1 MSAHPAWL
9 GLVLGW
15 LFGFKLH
22 VFPFT
27 GYCEVF
33 SPETP
38 CGGPTQWAYHLL
50 LPWFVFA
57 FLYAAIYAR
66 MIRASVLE
74 TMDEEYVR
82 TARAKGAGEAQVL
95 RGHVIRNAMLPVVT
109 MLGMDIGTALGGVIL
124 IETVFGLPGL
134 GGMLRQAIPS
144 KDLPVILGV
153 VTFTTIGI
161 LILNLVVDL
170 TYAFIDPRVRMA
182 EPSRVRAQ
190 RSPGARESR
199 VPEPAATTG

>member
-1 MSAHPAWL
+1 M
-9 GLVLGW
+9 
-15 LFGFKLH
+15 
-22 VFPFT
+22 
-27 GYCEVF
+27 
-33 SPETP
+33 
-38 CGGPTQWAYHLL
+38 
-50 LPWFVFA
+50 FA

-95 RGHVIRNAMLPVVT
+95 QGHVLRNAMLPVVT
-109 MLGMDIGTALGGVIL
+109 MIGMDIGTALGGVIF

-134 GGMLRQAIPS
+134 GGMLRGAIPS

-161 LILNLVVDL
+161 LD
-170 TYAFIDPRVRMA
+170 
-182 EPSRVRAQ
+182 
-190 RSPGARESR
+190 
-199 VPEPAATTG
+199 PEPRRRSDVRDDRPARADGAGVAGVPGNARRRSRRPWQSRPRPDVATGSAGGGWC

>member
-1 MSAHPAWL
+1 
-9 GLVLGW
+9 
-15 LFGFKLH
+15 
-22 VFPFT
+22 
-27 GYCEVF
+27 
-33 SPETP
+33 
-38 CGGPTQWAYHLL
+38 
-50 LPWFVFA
+50 
-57 FLYAAIYAR
+57 
-66 MIRASVLE
+66 
-74 TMDEEYVR
+74 MDEEYVR

-109 MLGMDIGTALGGVIL
+109 MLGMDIGTALGGVIF

-170 TYAFIDPRVRMA
+170 TYALIDPRVRMA
-182 EPSRVRAQ
+182 Q
-190 RSPGARESR
+190 ESR
-199 VPEPAATTG
+199 ARRPRTARQAAPVAEPAAT